1 MPSKPITYNLGD
13 PEDYNP
19 ITLSR
24 RPESELRAEYTRLR
38 RIARDRLRRIER
50 SSDFGDSAIVRNNK
64 AWLDVPPS
72 KISKAELPSVLSQVE
87 GMLEAKTGTLTGLRR
102 QRALSIES
110 LRASGIRGI
119 TAKNYNEFT
128 HFMNRSEEFKRAFL
142 PYPRRAMGSEARD
155 AAKRVRPAMFM
166 LTKNG
171 NISESAIL
179 REFQFFRDNLSKIE
193 KLVRSGAVNTSRK
206 RPYSANEL
214 RRLLG
219 MQPEPAK
226 SISEARSEARA
237 RNPKKGKKRRK

>member
-1 MPSKPITYNLGD
+1 MAKSISYNLGD

-24 RPESELRAEYTRLR
+24 RPESELREEYTRLR

-64 AWLDVPPS
+64 SWLDVPPS

-87 GMLEAKTGTLTGLRR
+87 GLLEAKTGTLSGLRR
-102 QRALSIES
+102 NRALSIES
-110 LRASGIRGI
+110 LRDAGIRGI
-119 TAKNYNEFT
+119 TAKNYNEFAQ
-128 HFMNRSEEFKRAFL
+128 FMSRTQEFKNAYI
-142 PYPRRAMGSEARD
+142 PYPRRAKGSEARD
-155 AAKRVRPAMFM
+155 AARQVRPRMFK
-166 LTKNG
+166 LTENG
-171 NISESAIL
+171 NVSEAAIMK
-179 REFQFFRDNLSKIE
+179 EFQFFRDNLGKIE

-214 RRLLG
+214 RKLLG

-237 RNPKKGKKRRK
+237 LNPKKGKKRRK